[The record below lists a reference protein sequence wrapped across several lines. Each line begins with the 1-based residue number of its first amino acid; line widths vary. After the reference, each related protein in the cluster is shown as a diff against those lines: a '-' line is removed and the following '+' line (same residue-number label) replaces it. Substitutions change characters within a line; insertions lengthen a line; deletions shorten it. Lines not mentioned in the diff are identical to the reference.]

1 MSPTSRSTP
10 RLAAQTRAMQASEAP
25 ASAKPPLRPRRQRTN
40 TLNDLSGREWIK
52 STKSWLICDSRR
64 YARNKDTEL
73 HPARYPEELVS
84 EFVLFFT
91 KAGQRVLD
99 PFCGSGAT
107 LVACHET
114 GRQGLGV
121 ELSGRYVAVCRER
134 LQQVGALAP
143 QGSCQIVQGDARQL
157 TDTALWAGTGWAA
170 EGQLPEV
177 DFIMTS
183 PPYFDMLR
191 KSRGGVVSAH
201 QQRARQGLDTHY
213 SDDPGDVGNVRDY
226 DEYIEIMGRIIEGAA
241 QLLRP
246 RGYAVVV
253 VQNLRD
259 TTGEVRPLAWDLQ
272 RRISQSLSFQ
282 GERIWCQNSKPLGI
296 WGYPTVFVPN
306 YHHHYCLIF
315 QRRTE
320 Q

>member
-1 MSPTSRSTP
+1 MTQSRRKLTP
-10 RLAAQTRAMQASEAP
+10 PGTAV
-25 ASAKPPLRPRRQRTN
+25 PPGLTPDPKLQPRRPAN
-40 TLNDLSGREWIK
+40 TLNDLTGREWIK
-52 STKSWLICDSRR
+52 ATKSWLICDSRR
-64 YARNKDTEL
+64 YARNKATEL

-91 KAGQRVLD
+91 KAGQLVLD

-114 GRQGLGV
+114 GRRGVGL
-121 ELSGRYVAVCRER
+121 ELAPRYVQVCRER
-134 LQQVGALAP
+134 LQGLGALAP
-143 QGSCQIVQGDARQL
+143 EGGCQVLQGDARHL
-157 TDTALWAGTGWAA
+157 TTPDLWAEAGLSGA
-170 EGQLPEV
+170 EGLPQV

-191 KSRGGVVSAH
+191 KSRGGVISA
-201 QQRARQGLDTHY
+201 QKQRARKGLDTHY
-213 SDDPGDVGNVRDY
+213 SDDPGDLGNVADY
-226 DEYIEIMGRIIEGAA
+226 ERYIEIMGGIFDGAA
-241 QLLRP
+241 ELLRP
-246 RGYAVVV
+246 GGYAVVV

-272 RRISQSLSFQ
+272 RRLSQTLSFQ

-315 QRRTE
+315 RRRP
-320 Q
+320 